1 MKIIKHLS
9 GRNFFWLAII
19 WTVLITIASLVSF
32 NSIPKVKIVG
42 SDKMIHFLFY
52 LVFVILW
59 GLAKKQIYFNRKYDF
74 LIVVVAI
81 IYGII
86 IEVLQSV
93 LTSTRQADFYDVLAN
108 AIGAIFGLVILLIM
122 KSNFF
127 FNIFLK
133 HSNINYIST
142 SKLKLWK

>member
-1 MKIIKHLS
+1 LS

>member
-74 LIVVVAI
+74 LIVVIAI

-122 KSNFF
+122 KSKFF
-127 FNIFLK
+127 FNIFFK
-133 HSNINYIST
+133 T
-142 SKLKLWK
+142 F

>member
-1 MKIIKHLS
+1 LS

-74 LIVVVAI
+74 LIVVIAI

-122 KSNFF
+122 KSKFF
-127 FNIFLK
+127 FNIFFK
-133 HSNINYIST
+133 T
-142 SKLKLWK
+142 F

>member
-1 MKIIKHLS
+1 VKIIKHLS

-74 LIVVVAI
+74 LIVVIAI

-122 KSNFF
+122 KSKFF
-127 FNIFLK
+127 FNIFFK
-133 HSNINYIST
+133 T
-142 SKLKLWK
+142 F

>member
-1 MKIIKHLS
+1 VKIIKHLS

>member
-1 MKIIKHLS
+1 MS
-9 GRNFFWLAII
+9 ERNFFWFAII

-74 LIVVVAI
+74 LIVVIAI

-122 KSNFF
+122 KSKFF
-127 FNIFLK
+127 FNIFFK
-133 HSNINYIST
+133 T
-142 SKLKLWK
+142 F

>member
-127 FNIFLK
+127 LIFF
-133 HSNINYIST
+133 
-142 SKLKLWK
+142 